1 MLTYSQDFKILL
13 SHASKVK
20 QMSSQVVGTGGF
32 GCVLYP
38 AIVFSSSIA
47 GVSGSQ
53 VVTDANKSQY
63 VTKIARDAGEEYDVG
78 KFIESRAPDSGVYP
92 VDLVCGITASTVS
105 PTVRNRI
112 QSQCGP
118 LLVQNTK
125 KEFFV
130 QEDPELR
137 DLRTQARLVQDRLEQ
152 QKFAIQLARQR
163 GLNTEADER
172 VRALKDQQSNLRG
185 ILNEINIRQP
195 AKRTYRGSLFAGFFP
210 TTTSTLGTTSTWRGS
225 SRSSSRSSGSTS
237 TTSTTRTPS
246 TTRSPFRVRSVSVP
260 RKTEWCAV
268 QYPKYDYDCDQFIR
282 TACASYDVSTLL
294 NWSNQLLRRLYALH
308 SGNIYHL
315 DIKSQNVAVFTK
327 EQQVPN
333 VQRRRIEATAGQRRL
348 SAPIASVAFERAAP
362 GLKYADWGLS
372 IFVPFQ
378 GMLDRTL
385 SADEFVRQ
393 LEIDEMIK
401 AIDDFA
407 TTFMQ
412 NVWKYRDY
420 HYTLVPAEFDG
431 LFLDA
436 RRAME
441 DTISEYRLDN
451 FAEVN
456 GEPLA
461 QRVLQTIVAYVRL
474 LDILS
479 TFKVIQSLIYCKSPN
494 AYSFVNTALETYVQS
509 RYDGRAA
516 FSGDDIRTIASLPQ
530 PRVQQRTRT
539 AVFGARAATQFA

>member
-1 MLTYSQDFKILL
+1 
-13 SHASKVK
+13 
-20 QMSSQVVGTGGF
+20 
-32 GCVLYP
+32 
-38 AIVFSSSIA
+38 
-47 GVSGSQ
+47 
-53 VVTDANKSQY
+53 
-63 VTKIARDAGEEYDVG
+63 
-78 KFIESRAPDSGVYP
+78 
-92 VDLVCGITASTVS
+92 
-105 PTVRNRI
+105 
-112 QSQCGP
+112 
-118 LLVQNTK
+118 
-125 KEFFV
+125 
-130 QEDPELR
+130 
-137 DLRTQARLVQDRLEQ
+137 
-152 QKFAIQLARQR
+152 
-163 GLNTEADER
+163 
-172 VRALKDQQSNLRG
+172 
-185 ILNEINIRQP
+185 
-195 AKRTYRGSLFAGFFP
+195 
-210 TTTSTLGTTSTWRGS
+210 
-225 SRSSSRSSGSTS
+225 
-237 TTSTTRTPS
+237 
-246 TTRSPFRVRSVSVP
+246 
-260 RKTEWCAV
+260 
-268 QYPKYDYDCDQFIR
+268 
-282 TACASYDVSTLL
+282 
-294 NWSNQLLRRLYALH
+294 
-308 SGNIYHL
+308 
-315 DIKSQNVAVFTK
+315 
-327 EQQVPN
+327 
-333 VQRRRIEATAGQRRL
+333 
-348 SAPIASVAFERAAP
+348 VAFERAAP

-378 GMLDRTL
+378 GMLDRTF

-412 NVWKYRDY
+412 NVWKFRDY
-420 HYTLVPAEFDG
+420 HYNLVPAEFDG
-431 LFLDA
+431 LFLEA

-494 AYSFVNTALETYVQS
+494 AYSFVNIALERYVQS